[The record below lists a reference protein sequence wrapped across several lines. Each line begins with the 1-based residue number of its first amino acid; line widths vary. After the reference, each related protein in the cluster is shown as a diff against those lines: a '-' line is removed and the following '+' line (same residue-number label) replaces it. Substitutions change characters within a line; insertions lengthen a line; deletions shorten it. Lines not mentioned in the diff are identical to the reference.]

1 MDVSKKQWL
10 LGLKKKTDSAK
21 MIFEMGRSWKQ
32 PAVVREFTIRLVIW
46 MFPKIWAPQKEWFI
60 MENRIRMDDFGV
72 PLFLETLIW

>member
-10 LGLKKKTDSAK
+10 LGLKKSDPPK

-46 MFPKIWAPQKEWFI
+46 
-60 MENRIRMDDFGV
+60 
-72 PLFLETLIW
+72 